1 MADCFAVAEAVEVA
15 VTVTVPAAP
24 GAVNMVAA
32 PLAVWVG
39 LKLPQEPVGV
49 QVQSTPALVLS
60 LVTVAESDA
69 VPFGAKEVGAP
80 VNDKVTAAAALI
92 VTVAEAM
99 TLALAVAVALIVTVP
114 AAVGAV

>member
-1 MADCFAVAEAVEVA
+1 VK
-15 VTVTVPAAP
+15 T
-24 GAVNMVAA
+24 VAA

-60 LVTVAESDA
+60 LVTVAVSEA
-69 VPFGAKEVGAP
+69 VPLGARVVGAP
-80 VNDKVTAAAALI
+80 VSDKVTAEAAVI
-92 VTVAEAM
+92 VTVAVAM
-99 TLALAVAVALIVTVP
+99 TLPLAVAVALIVTLP